1 MPCGLCLGAL
11 LSLVHLP
18 SGVFGTKWLR
28 FITLEPVCVALLKT
42 KAGKGLNFIS
52 RSFYIWRLFLSAFE
66 NMKSTLRLVTLVFL
80 VALPLIGGLF
90 AQGGPPV
97 GGPPPCWPP
106 PCIPIDGSVWLLFVA
121 GALLGGKQL
130 MDLHRKRNV
139 VRG

>member
-1 MPCGLCLGAL
+1 
-11 LSLVHLP
+11 
-18 SGVFGTKWLR
+18 
-28 FITLEPVCVALLKT
+28 
-42 KAGKGLNFIS
+42 
-52 RSFYIWRLFLSAFE
+52 
-66 NMKSTLRLVTLVFL
+66 MKSTLRLVTLVFL